1 MRIMCW
7 VIVPVGISQFILSL
21 FTYLIPEFLCV
32 LLSFSLLITLVL
44 LLIVASCLGFIVWRK
59 ASRLWMVPAL
69 VCLAF
74 ILCEFFLVSSMA
86 QHISDPIF
94 ERHLSE
100 YSKVVD
106 GLRSGTISCATPCVG
121 ERGVIEATI
130 RPAHVR
136 DIWAVRCDDGGL
148 LVLFRVDTDVPLLH
162 EGYLFKGYG
171 ERSNC
176 NTGREMPERR
186 LYVRHI
192 TGSWYRFSDQPG
204 F

>member
-1 MRIMCW
+1 MYW
-7 VIVPVGISQFILSL
+7 AIVPVGISCFLL
-21 FTYLIPEFLCV
+21 GLTTYVIPEFLCV
-32 LLSFSLLITLVL
+32 LLSSSLFITLVL
-44 LLIVASCLGFIVWRK
+44 LLIVALCLGFAVWRK
-59 ASRLWMVPAL
+59 SSRLWLIPAL

-74 ILCEFFLVSSMA
+74 VLCSYYLVSPIG

-121 ERGVIEATI
+121 ERGIIETTT

-136 DIWAVRCDDGGL
+136 DIWAVRCNDGGL
-148 LVLFRVDTDVPLLH
+148 LVLFRVDTDVPLFH

-186 LYVRHI
+186 LYVRQI